1 MEIKAMTRKL
11 PEFEYKD
18 APIRWKN
25 LPLVVIAGRPNAGKS
40 TLFNRLLGKRKA
52 IVDPTPGVTRDPI
65 EAEWQPS
72 YGELPAL
79 LVDTGGLR
87 LQPDKL
93 DSLVAE
99 RSWDYIKRAD
109 VVLFLVDAVNVT
121 PEDEEFAQKLRRYSD
136 KLILVV
142 NKVDAPERENAAWN
156 FAKWGFPCMIPVS
169 AEHARNI
176 DELEEEILGRLDWSK
191 AEQEDPL
198 EKKIRLAIM
207 GKPNVGKS
215 TLLNRLLGEDRSIVS
230 DVPGTTRDVVEGSFM
245 YRGYEV
251 QILDTA
257 GIRRKSKV
265 TESVEYYSV
274 NRSIKTIEQSD
285 MVLLLMDS
293 TEGLSDQDKKITEL
307 AVDKGRPVIFV
318 LNKWDK
324 MPQIKNA
331 FTAVK
336 DKLQYSFGQMIY
348 APVLQLSAMEGKGIE
363 KLLDTVMLVYKEFT
377 LKIATPKLNRA
388 IREWVQNNPPPVSKG
403 VRFKLR
409 YAVQTSVRPVCFTF
423 FVTKPE
429 LVNDTYKQFIRNKL
443 RSELGF
449 AHIPVLMELR
459 ASRKRFEDL
468 D

>member
-1 MEIKAMTRKL
+1 M
-11 PEFEYKD
+11 
-18 APIRWKN
+18 
-25 LPLVVIAGRPNAGKS
+25 
-40 TLFNRLLGKRKA
+40 
-52 IVDPTPGVTRDPI
+52 
-65 EAEWQPS
+65 
-72 YGELPAL
+72 
-79 LVDTGGLR
+79 
-87 LQPDKL
+87 
-93 DSLVAE
+93 
-99 RSWDYIKRAD
+99 
-109 VVLFLVDAVNVT
+109 
-121 PEDEEFAQKLRRYSD
+121 
-136 KLILVV
+136 
-142 NKVDAPERENAAWN
+142 
-156 FAKWGFPCMIPVS
+156 
-169 AEHARNI
+169 
-176 DELEEEILGRLDWSK
+176 
-191 AEQEDPL
+191 
-198 EKKIRLAIM
+198 
-207 GKPNVGKS
+207 
-215 TLLNRLLGEDRSIVS
+215 
-230 DVPGTTRDVVEGSFM
+230 
-245 YRGYEV
+245 
-251 QILDTA
+251 
-257 GIRRKSKV
+257 
-265 TESVEYYSV
+265 
-274 NRSIKTIEQSD
+274 
-285 MVLLLMDS
+285 
-293 TEGLSDQDKKITEL
+293 
-307 AVDKGRPVIFV
+307 